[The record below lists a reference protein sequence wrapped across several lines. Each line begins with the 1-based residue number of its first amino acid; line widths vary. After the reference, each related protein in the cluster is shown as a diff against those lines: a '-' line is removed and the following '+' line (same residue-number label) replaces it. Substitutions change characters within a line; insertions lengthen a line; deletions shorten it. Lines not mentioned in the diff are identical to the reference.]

1 MAPLWH
7 YRDFKKL
14 TRSNLIFLTE
24 TCNSYISILTQST
37 LSSAKVMKINAVYRS
52 NLVKSCYFCVLQL
65 CALLSPIYVILYKCW
80 TCFDSFYLIL
90 FVPEEG
96 KTETSCSN
104 EQELKAFGFHNT
116 VHLYRF
122 NQSDCSMSE
131 RNHLLLKQCG
141 LSAHLLSPRFS

>member
-1 MAPLWH
+1 MKIYVVCL
-7 YRDFKKL
+7 
-14 TRSNLIFLTE
+14 SNLVKSWYFCVQQLCTFLSPIYRQACHLTFLME

-104 EQELKAFGFHNT
+104 KQELKVFGFHNT
-116 VHLYRF
+116 VHLYR
-122 NQSDCSMSE
+122 
-131 RNHLLLKQCG
+131 
-141 LSAHLLSPRFS
+141 